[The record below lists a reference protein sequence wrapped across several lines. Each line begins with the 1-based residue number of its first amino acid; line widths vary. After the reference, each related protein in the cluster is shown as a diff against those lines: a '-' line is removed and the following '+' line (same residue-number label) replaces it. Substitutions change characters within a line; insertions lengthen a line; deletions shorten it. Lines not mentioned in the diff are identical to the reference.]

1 MSGLRVGAASVNIN
15 PPMGLR
21 KGGFRLFGEPITSI
35 DDDMEL
41 GVAVLQSKGA
51 TIAIIGCDLG
61 SATREE
67 SHEFRDTVADIL
79 KIDRAH
85 VLFNLSHNHSSGK

>member
-1 MSGLRVGAASVNIN
+1 MSGLRVGVASVNIN

-35 DDDMEL
+35 DDDIEL
-41 GVAVLQSKGA
+41 GVAVLQSKGV
-51 TIAIIGCDLG
+51 TIVIIGCDLG

-67 SHEFRDTVADIL
+67 
-79 KIDRAH
+79 
-85 VLFNLSHNHSSGK
+85 

>member
-1 MSGLRVGAASVNIN
+1 MRVGRSMSGLRVGAASANIN

-41 GVAVLQSKGA
+41 GVAVLQSK
-51 TIAIIGCDLG
+51 
-61 SATREE
+61 
-67 SHEFRDTVADIL
+67 
-79 KIDRAH
+79 
-85 VLFNLSHNHSSGK
+85 